1 MQTNTLPVYDQSENT
16 TGCCPRFKP
25 DAWDGQDL
33 HFDNKLFVRVITRNV
48 MHIPMNMGSVF
59 THTFDAIETAGAMD
73 PDNFVVLS
81 RDLSPWK
88 GEHLFAVSKPVP
100 NEEMVRLSGDYRTRV
115 FNGPYRDAPKWLDQ
129 FEDELEAQDLD
140 ADRMYAFYTTCPK
153 CAKAY
158 GENYVVAF
166 AKVEA
171 ETD

>member
-33 HFDNKLFVRVITRNV
+33 HFDNKLFVRVTTRNV
-48 MHIPMNMGSVF
+48 MHVPMNMGSVF

-100 NEEMVRLSGDYRTRV
+100 NEEMVCLSGDYRTRV

-129 FEDELEAQDLD
+129 FEDELEAKDHD
-140 ADRMYAFYTTCPK
+140 ADSMYVFYTSCPK
-153 CAKAY
+153 CANAY
-158 GENYVVAF
+158 GENFVVAF
-166 AKVEA
+166 AKVEP